1 MLFDI
6 TYMWNQKKKKT
17 DTNEIIY
24 KTEMDS
30 QTENKPMVTKVQRVG
45 RSTGHLDRERDS
57 VCVCMCVCV
66 WSLRMNWEKGI
77 HLFIHEKVTIKPD
90 GAF

>member
-1 MLFDI
+1 MES
-6 TYMWNQKKKKT
+6 KKKT

-30 QTENKPMVTKVQRVG
+30 QTENKPMVTKLQRVE

-57 VCVCMCVCV
+57 VCVCVCV
-66 WSLRMNWEKGI
+66 ITQDELGKRNS
-77 HLFIHEKVTIKPD
+77 FIYL
-90 GAF
+90 